1 MTKGFTWTRY
11 FTKNATEDKRRKVHA
26 QIKDKDGKT
35 FFDQEDIEVPASWS
49 DRAAT
54 IVASQYFRNING
66 MRECSIYSVVER
78 IVDTISGWGEEEG
91 YFASADDAGKFKDEL
106 ANILLTQKAAF
117 NSPVWYNFGVPG
129 AYQQGSACFI
139 GDVEDEMESITD
151 RVKIEAR
158 IFKWGSGFGCN
169 NSRLRASTEGL
180 SYGGTSSGPV
190 SFMLLYDAA
199 AEVVR
204 SAGMRRAAKDEALD
218 CDHPDI
224 MEFIRCKG
232 EQEALGKIAKS
243 LLGTDGINKTSVRH
257 QNANHS
263 ISVSDEFMKAAE
275 KKASWHLIA
284 RNSRDG
290 EVAYRMIDDE
300 PGTILETLPA
310 NDILQAIAEQAWA
323 CGDPGLKYLDTVN
336 KMNTVPT
343 WGKIVSSN
351 PCSEFFQPPWS
362 ACNLASI
369 NLERFFVR
377 NDDGEITFHRND
389 FIAVVN
395 TLIVAMDII
404 ALCADYPDERIGENS
419 RKYRPLGLGY
429 TNLGSTLIRFR
440 LPYDSPEGRSLA
452 ARITALMSGTAWNM
466 SATINEQLD
475 RVEDCP
481 REDVI
486 KVIEK
491 HIASVRDLSSNSDIG
506 GLEADSICKMWD
518 HVHAKI
524 NKYGVSNS
532 QVTLLAPTGT
542 ISFLM
547 DAETTGVEPLV
558 MLGGVKKLADG
569 GQLRFE
575 LPRCVTEFAT
585 NLLGFEPD
593 VVDDENGV
601 LSFNPGYDD
610 EGRLAKTRVLDTAM
624 GGMGMSTISYHGHIK
639 MMAAVQ
645 PFLSGAISKTVN
657 LPNKITVEE
666 IKQLYIDA
674 WKMGL
679 KSIAVYRNGSKFEQ
693 VYNLDK
699 KPEDQ
704 EEEKNKVE
712 HFKVNGLRVKLPD
725 ERDGKIHK
733 FHIGQHKGY
742 ITTGL
747 YPDGK
752 PGEIFIVMNKQ
763 GSTVRGLLDTIATL
777 VSMCLQYGVPLEDLI
792 SKFKGVKFE
801 PQGITKNQD
810 ILFAQSPVDYIFRY
824 LENRFTETE
833 ESEEEYLSD
842 EVEIVDDGN
851 GDPCPQCGTIMKRRG
866 TCMYCDN
873 CDITTG
879 CS

>member
-1 MTKGFTWTRY
+1 MSVGFQWPLY
-11 FTKNATEDKRRKVHA
+11 FTKNPVKDGRRKIHA
-26 QIKDKDGKT
+26 QIKDVDGKV
-35 FFDQEDIEVPASWS
+35 FFEQDGVEIPDTWTN
-49 DRAAT
+49 RAGT
-54 IVASQYFRNING
+54 IVASQYFRNVNG
-66 MRECSIYSVVER
+66 QQEYSVFQVVGR
-78 IVDTISGWGEEEG
+78 ITGTIREWGEAEG
-91 YFASADDAGKFKDEL
+91 YFKSETDAQHFEQEL
-106 ANILLTQKAAF
+106 THILLTQKAAF

-129 AYQQGSACFI
+129 ANQQGSACFI

-204 SAGMRRAAKDEALD
+204 SAGMRRAAKMEVLD
-218 CDHPDI
+218 VDHPDV
-224 MEFIRCKG
+224 MKFIRCKG
-232 EQEALGKIAKS
+232 EQEALGKIAKEI
-243 LLGTDGINKTSVRH
+243 LGTDGINQTAVRH

-263 ISVSDEFMKAAE
+263 VSVTDQFMRAAE
-275 KKASWHLIA
+275 MDDLWSLIA
-284 RNSRDG
+284 RNSMDG
-290 EVAYRMIDDE
+290 ETDPRMIDGE
-300 PGTILETLPA
+300 LGTVLERVSA
-310 NDILQAIAEQAWA
+310 KSILQEIAEQAWA
-323 CGDPGLKYLDTVN
+323 CGDPGLQYHDN
-336 KMNTVPT
+336 INRMNTVPS
-343 WGKIVSSN
+343 WGRIISSN

-369 NLERFFVR
+369 NLKHFFVR
-377 NDDGEITFHRND
+377 ASDGQIEFLFAD
-389 FIAVVN
+389 FVQTVR
-395 TLIVAMDII
+395 TLILAMDIV
-404 ALCADYPDERIGENS
+404 ALCADYPDERIEENS
-419 RKYRPLGLGY
+419 RRYRPLGLGY
-429 TNLGSTLIRFR
+429 TNLGATLVR
-440 LPYDSPEGRSLA
+440 LGFPYDSPEGRSVA
-452 ARITALMSGTAWNM
+452 ARITALMSGAAWDM
-466 SATINEQLD
+466 SAGINEYLA
-475 RVEDCP
+475 RVEKFP
-481 REDVI
+481 RKDLIE
-486 KVIEK
+486 VIEK
-491 HIASVRDLSSNSDIG
+491 HKDSAKKLNDDGFVRGLTAQDVYNMWVKASAEISRFG
-506 GLEADSICKMWD
+506 T
-518 HVHAKI
+518 
-524 NKYGVSNS
+524 SNS

-569 GQLRFE
+569 GQLRFD
-575 LPRCVTEFAT
+575 LPECVNSYLRSLTPSAVHT
-585 NLLGFEPD
+585 PD
-593 VVDDENGV
+593 SFIKREDDETFSWV
-601 LSFNPGYDD
+601 LPTGMINRIVK
-610 EGRLAKTRVLDTAM
+610 ERVLDTAM
-624 GGMGMSTISYHGHIK
+624 GGMEMNTISYHGHVK

-657 LPNKITVEE
+657 LPNEVTVDE
-666 IKQLYIDA
+666 IRELYVDA

-679 KSIAVYRNGSKFEQ
+679 KSIAVYRDGSKFEQ
-693 VYNLDK
+693 VYNVDK
-699 KPEDQ
+699 KKED
-704 EEEKNKVE
+704 KAVE
-712 HFKVNGLRVKLPD
+712 SPQVNGLRVKLPD
-725 ERDGKIHK
+725 ERDSKTHK

-777 VSMCLQYGVPLEDLI
+777 VSMCLQYGVPLSDLV

-824 LENRFTETE
+824 LDNKFVPGEDLDIP
-833 ESEEEYLSD
+833 EEEIIEVSD
-842 EVEIVDDGN
+842 NEDGN
-851 GDPCPQCGTIMKRRG
+851 PCSQCGTIMTRRG
-866 TCMYCDN
+866 TCEYCDN